1 MLGHALLAPPRP
13 AYPAPASSATLR
25 PQHGYY
31 AAFTAALE
39 VLLGLGLANSNPDP
53 SPYPNRNPSPNPNP
67 NPNPDPNPTPTPTP
81 EQVLLGPGGHGISF
95 SYGDLD
101 ADADA
106 ALGEAGGGAGLR
118 VLLRTGAGFLRRE
131 SLRVYGEPLSTPT
144 PPSILPFSSIAP
156 AQP

>member
-13 AYPAPASSATLR
+13 AYPAPATSASLR

-31 AAFTAALE
+31 TAFTAALE
-39 VLLGLGLANSNPDP
+39 
-53 SPYPNRNPSPNPNP
+53 
-67 NPNPDPNPTPTPTP
+67 
-81 EQVLLGPGGHGISF
+81 VLLGPGGHGISF
-95 SYGDLD
+95 SYGDFD